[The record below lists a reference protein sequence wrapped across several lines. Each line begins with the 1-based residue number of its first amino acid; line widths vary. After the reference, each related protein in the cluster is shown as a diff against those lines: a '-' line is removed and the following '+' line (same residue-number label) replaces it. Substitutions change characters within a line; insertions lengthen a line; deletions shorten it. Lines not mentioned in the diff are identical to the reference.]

1 MQLGFR
7 IIATRFYPPSPPLPS
22 LLHSCI
28 SCKLHSSIS
37 SSFSSQQVSNCNEFL
52 PWLQQKSGIEISS
65 MLYIGSSIY
74 GRSLFASKF
83 VQYGDCILKVP
94 FDVQLT
100 PENVL
105 PEIRVLLDNNV
116 GHIARLAIVL
126 LVEQKLGQ
134 ESEWYPYISSLPQKG
149 ELHCSVFWSK
159 KELEMVQLSS
169 VYKETIDQHTQ
180 IEKEYLAI
188 RPVLD
193 RFPHFF
199 KEVIFEDYM
208 HACAVVGSRAWGSSK
223 GLSLIPFADFLNHD
237 GDSDA
242 ILLGDEHKQVSE
254 VIAGREYAPGEQV
267 LIRYGKFPN
276 STLLVDFGFTISCNR
291 YDQVQI
297 WVNVLEHDPLC
308 VMKLDVLAKHHM
320 PTIIHTN
327 GADSFGN
334 YFVIKEVRSSG
345 RNGKGIPQSLR
356 AFGRV
361 LSAVSPQ
368 EIKDMEVEAAANDG
382 RLARR
387 PLKNIIREIE
397 AHELLRSQILHLIQ
411 EYDAS
416 LKNLAPI
423 NLPSIDRQ
431 IAYRKQMAHDLFSGE
446 LRVLNCANAWL
457 TNYCAALSTGRTHTF
472 EPHVS

>member
-1 MQLGFR
+1 MRLGFR
-7 IIATRFYPPSPPLPS
+7 IATTGFYPPPPS
-22 LLHSCI
+22 LLQSLVH
-28 SCKLHSSIS
+28 CKLHRSIS
-37 SSFSSQQVSNCNEFL
+37 SSSSSQQVSNCNDFL

-65 MLYIGSSIY
+65 MLYIGNSIY

-83 VQYGDCILKVP
+83 VQYGDCLLKVP

-105 PEIRVLLDNNV
+105 PEIRDLLDDTV

-134 ESEWYPYISSLPQKG
+134 DSEWYPYMNNLPRKG
-149 ELHCSVFWSK
+149 ELHCPVFWSK

-169 VYKETIDQHTQ
+169 VFKETINQHIQ
-180 IEKEYLAI
+180 IEKEYRAI

-199 KEVIFEDYM
+199 EEVIFEDYIN
-208 HACAVVGSRAWGSSK
+208 ACAVVGSRAWGSSK

-237 GDSDA
+237 GESDA

-267 LIRYGKFPN
+267 LIRYGKFSN

-291 YDQVQI
+291 YDQVEI
-297 WVNVLEHDPLC
+297 WVSVPEHDPLRT
-308 VMKLDVLAKHHM
+308 MKLDVLAKHHM

-327 GADSFGN
+327 GVDSFGN
-334 YFVIKEVRSSG
+334 YFVIKEVRSSRG
-345 RNGKGIPQSLR
+345 NGKGIPQSLR

-361 LSAVSPQ
+361 LSAAYPQ
-368 EIKDMEVEAAANDG
+368 EVKDMEIEAATNDG

-387 PLKNIIREIE
+387 PLNNTTREIE
-397 AHELLRSQILHLIQ
+397 AHELLHSQISHLIQ

-416 LKNLAPI
+416 LKNLAPLD
-423 NLPSIDRQ
+423 LPSIDRQ
-431 IAYRKQMAHDLFSGE
+431 LAYRRRMAHNLLSGE
-446 LRVLNCANAWL
+446 LRVLKRANAWL
-457 TNYCAALSTGRTHTF
+457 ANYCSTLSTGKRHTF
-472 EPHVS
+472 

>member
-1 MQLGFR
+1 MRLGFR
-7 IIATRFYPPSPPLPS
+7 IVATRFYPPPPPS
-22 LLHSCI
+22 LLRCCI
-28 SCKLHSSIS
+28 CCKLHSSIS

-52 PWLQQKSGIEISS
+52 PWLHQKSGIEISS
-65 MLYIGSSIY
+65 MLYIGNSIY

-83 VQYGDCILKVP
+83 VQYGDCLLKVP

-105 PEIRVLLDNNV
+105 PEIRVLLDDNV

-134 ESEWYPYISSLPQKG
+134 ISSLPRKG

-188 RPVLD
+188 RPFKGPVTD
-193 RFPHFF
+193 SICRF
-199 KEVIFEDYM
+199 
-208 HACAVVGSRAWGSSK
+208 R
-223 GLSLIPFADFLNHD
+223 
-237 GDSDA
+237 DSDA
-242 ILLGDEHKQVSE
+242 ILPGDEHNQVSE

-320 PTIIHTN
+320 PTIICTN
-327 GADSFGN
+327 GVDSFGN
-334 YFVIKEVRSSG
+334 YFVIKEVKSSR
-345 RNGKGIPQSLR
+345 RNGKGIPQSLCT
-356 AFGRV
+356 FGCV
-361 LSAVSPQ
+361 LSDVSPQ
-368 EIKDMEVEAAANDG
+368 EIKDMEIEAAANDG

-397 AHELLRSQILHLIQ
+397 AHELLHSQILHLIQ
-411 EYDAS
+411 KYDAS
-416 LKNLAPI
+416 LKNLAPV

-431 IAYRKQMAHDLFSGE
+431 IAYRKRMAHYLLSGK
-446 LRVLNCANAWL
+446 LRVLKCANAWL
-457 TNYCAALSTGRTHTF
+457 TNYCAALSTERTHTF
-472 EPHVS
+472 EPRVS

>member
-1 MQLGFR
+1 MRLGFR
-7 IIATRFYPPSPPLPS
+7 IATTRFDPPPPPPS

-28 SCKLHSSIS
+28 RSKLHSSIS
-37 SSFSSQQVSNCNEFL
+37 SSFSSEQVSNCNEFL
-52 PWLQQKSGIEISS
+52 PWLQKKSGMEISS
-65 MLYIGSSIY
+65 ILYIGNSIY

-105 PEIRVLLDNNV
+105 PEIRILLDDNV
-116 GHIARLAIVL
+116 GHIARLAMVL

-134 ESEWYPYISSLPQKG
+134 ESEWYPYMSNLPRKG
-149 ELHCSVFWSK
+149 ELHCPVFWSK
-159 KELEMVQLSS
+159 KELEMVQPGS

-199 KEVIFEDYM
+199 EEVTFEDYI
-208 HACAVVGSRAWGSSK
+208 HACAVVGSRAWSSSK

-276 STLLVDFGFTISCNR
+276 STLLMDFGFTISCNR

-297 WVNVLEHDPLC
+297 WVNVLEHDPLR
-308 VMKLDVLAKHHM
+308 VIKLDVLAKHHM
-320 PTIIHTN
+320 PTIIGTN
-327 GADSFGN
+327 GVDSYGS
-334 YFVIKEVRSSG
+334 YFVIKEVRSSR

-368 EIKDMEVEAAANDG
+368 EVKDMEIEAAANDG

-387 PLKNIIREIE
+387 PLKNTTREIE
-397 AHELLRSQILHLIQ
+397 AHELLHSQILHLIQ

-416 LKNLAPI
+416 LKNLAPV

-431 IAYRKQMAHDLFSGE
+431 LAYRRRMAHDLLSGE

-457 TNYCAALSTGRTHTF
+457 TNYCATLSRGKTHTL
-472 EPHVS
+472 ESHVS